1 MLAAGGILW
10 QGLSM
15 TEHGNGSAPL
25 NAEPLNV
32 EPLNVEAPEVRR
44 ALLEGLIDPV
54 RRAADAVENVRKGG
68 ILAREKAD
76 KSPVTAAD
84 EAAEEIIEAALKRLT
99 PHIPIIGEEAFSA
112 GTAPE
117 DIGGT
122 FWLIDPVDGTKEFVR
137 GGKDYTVNVGLIV
150 NYEAALGV
158 LMSPREGT
166 LWAGAEGVGAFRL
179 SGENQREAIT
189 ARKLGTRP
197 LIVLASYRHRDAQTK
212 RYLEGLTNA
221 KVTGRGSSIKF
232 AMLAEGNADLYPR
245 WYACSEWDTAA
256 GHGLLL
262 GAGGQVFNAA
272 TGDPLR
278 YGKPGFENIPFIAVG
293 DAGAA
298 LANRL
303 MPWQRG

>member
-1 MLAAGGILW
+1 
-10 QGLSM
+10 M
-15 TEHGNGSAPL
+15 TAGSAEDIPPGIETP
-25 NAEPLNV
+25 A
-32 EPLNVEAPEVRR
+32 ARH
-44 ALLEGLIDPV
+44 ALLEALVDPV
-54 RRAADAVENVRKGG
+54 RRAADAIEEVRKGG

-84 EAAEEIIEAALKRLT
+84 EAAEEIIEAALKQVT
-99 PHIPIIGEEAFSA
+99 PHIPVIGEEAFSA
-112 GTAPE
+112 GLAPSE
-117 DIGGT
+117 IGGT

-150 NYEAALGV
+150 DYEAVLGV

-166 LWAGAEGVGAFRL
+166 LWAGGLGLGAFRL
-179 SGENQREAIT
+179 DHHGQRADIS

-197 LIVLASYRHRDAQTK
+197 LVVLASYRHRDAQTK
-212 RYLEGLTNA
+212 RYLEALPTA

-256 GHGLLL
+256 GHGLLV

-272 TGDPLR
+272 TGEPLR

-293 DAGAA
+293 DAEAA
-298 LANRL
+298 LARKL
-303 MPWQRG
+303 MPWQR

>member
-1 MLAAGGILW
+1 
-10 QGLSM
+10 M
-15 TEHGNGSAPL
+15 TEHGNSTTTPDLAS
-25 NAEPLNV
+25 
-32 EPLNVEAPEVRR
+32 PETRR
-44 ALLEGLIDPV
+44 ALLEALVEPV
-54 RRAADAVENVRKGG
+54 RHAADAIEDVRKGG
-68 ILAREKAD
+68 ITAREKAD
-76 KSPVTAAD
+76 QSPVTAAD
-84 EAAEEIIEAALKRLT
+84 EAAEEIIEAALQRLT
-99 PHIPIIGEEAFSA
+99 PHIPIIGEEAFAA
-112 GTAPE
+112 GTAPT

-122 FWLIDPVDGTKEFVR
+122 FWLIDPVDGTREFVR

-150 NYEAALGV
+150 NYEAVLGV

-179 SGENQREAIT
+179 GQNGQRETISTRRLAN
-189 ARKLGTRP
+189 RP

-212 RYLEGLTNA
+212 RYLEGLTDA

-262 GAGGQVFNAA
+262 GAGGQVFDAK
-272 TGDPLR
+272 TGQPLR

-293 DAGAA
+293 DAEAA
-298 LANRL
+298 LVRKL

>member
-1 MLAAGGILW
+1 
-10 QGLSM
+10 M
-15 TEHGNGSAPL
+15 TADSGNGVKPGIDTPDA
-25 NAEPLNV
+25 
-32 EPLNVEAPEVRR
+32 RR
-44 ALLEGLIDPV
+44 ALLDALVDPV
-54 RRAADAVENVRKGG
+54 RRAADAIEDVRKGG
-68 ILAREKAD
+68 ITAREKAD

-84 EAAEEIIEAALKRLT
+84 EAAEQIIEAALRELT
-99 PHIPIIGEEAFSA
+99 PDIPIVGEEAFSA

-150 NYEAALGV
+150 NYEAVLGV

-179 SGENQREAIT
+179 DHNGRREAIS
-189 ARKLGTRP
+189 ARSLANRP
-197 LIVLASYRHRDAQTK
+197 LIVLASYRHRDTQTK
-212 RYLEGLTNA
+212 RYLEALPNA

-256 GHGLLL
+256 GHGLLV
-262 GAGGQVFNAA
+262 GAGGQVFDAK
-272 TGDPLR
+272 TGEPLR
-278 YGKPGFENIPFIAVG
+278 YAKPGFENIPFIAVG
-293 DAGAA
+293 DADAA
-298 LANRL
+298 TARKL
-303 MPWQRG
+303 MPWQR

>member
-1 MLAAGGILW
+1 MTADGSSGVTS
-10 QGLSM
+10 GLE
-15 TEHGNGSAPL
+15 T
-25 NAEPLNV
+25 
-32 EPLNVEAPEVRR
+32 PEDRG
-44 ALLEGLIDPV
+44 ALLEALVEPV
-54 RRAADAVENVRKGG
+54 RHAADAIEDVRKRG
-68 ILAREKAD
+68 ITTREKAD

-99 PHIPIIGEEAFSA
+99 PDIPIIGEEAFSA
-112 GTAPE
+112 GLAPS

-150 NYEAALGV
+150 NYEAVLGV
-158 LMSPREGT
+158 VMSPREGT
-166 LWAGAEGVGAFRL
+166 LWAGGLGLGAFRL
-179 SGENQREAIT
+179 SHDGQREDIST
-189 ARKLGTRP
+189 RKLANRP
-197 LIVLASYRHRDAQTK
+197 LIVLASYRHRDTQTK

-262 GAGGQVFNAA
+262 GAGGAVFSAA
-272 TGDPLR
+272 TGEALR

-293 DAGAA
+293 DAEAA
-298 LANRL
+298 LARRL